1 MSKSSFLYSSKR
13 NIFEMFDYILLLC
26 IIILVTVG
34 IAFIYSSGVNSD
46 GLLVTNEYIKQIV
59 WAGLGLVLLVF
70 FAIYDYRNIERFIKR
85 IYIFFLVILV
95 YTAIFGRYVNG
106 ARSWLGIGDFGVQPS
121 EFMKIVFILMLAKY
135 LSDSVNENSLVRFI
149 KAGIIFSLPAG
160 LILIQP
166 DFGTASIYVPI
177 FIIMCF
183 MAEIPFIYIFFV
195 LAFASLTVFLAVMPV
210 WNNVFKHGNV
220 AVVEILVNFKL
231 RMIVVLVST
240 LITIIAV
247 VVRKYFKGPKYYF
260 WIAYAFSIIALSFVF
275 SLVAGK
281 FLRPYQIQRL
291 IIFIDP
297 TVDPLDTGWNI
308 IQSKTAIGAGGM
320 WGRKFLQGTQS
331 HYRFLPQQ
339 STDFIFSILSEEM
352 GFMGGMLVFSLY
364 GIFLLRTLAIIRKT
378 LNKFGAYIA
387 SGIFAMMFFHFFIN
401 VGMVMGLM
409 PITGI
414 PLLFLSYGGSSLW
427 TAMSCTGI
435 LMSIGNRRYDITSAE
450 LG

>member
-1 MSKSSFLYSSKR
+1 MVKSSFLYNSRK
-13 NIFEMFDYILLLC
+13 NIFEMFDYILFLC
-26 IIILVTVG
+26 VAILVTVG
-34 IAFIYSSGVNSD
+34 IAFIYSSGINSD
-46 GLLVTNEYIKQIV
+46 GLLVTNEYIKQII
-59 WAGLGLVLLVF
+59 WAGLGLGLMVF
-70 FAIYDYRNIERFIKR
+70 FAIYDYRNSERFIQR
-85 IYIFFLVILV
+85 IYIGFLVILM
-95 YTAIFGRYVNG
+95 YTAVFGRYVNG

-121 EFMKIVFILMLAKY
+121 EFMKVVFILMLAKY
-135 LSDSVNENSLVRFI
+135 LSGSVNEQPLLRFI

-183 MAEIPFIYIFFV
+183 MAEIPFIFIFFV
-195 LAFASLTVFLAVMPV
+195 LAFASLTVFLAILPE
-210 WNNVFKHGNV
+210 WNNVFKNGTVV
-220 AVVEILVNFKL
+220 AIDVLVNFNL

-240 LITIIAV
+240 AIVLISV
-247 VVRKYFKGPKYYF
+247 VVRKYFKGPKYFF
-260 WIAYAFSIIALSFVF
+260 WIAYAFSIISLAFIF
-275 SLVAGK
+275 SLAAGK
-281 FLRPYQIQRL
+281 FLKPYQIQRL

-297 TVDPLDTGWNI
+297 AVDPLGTGWNI

-364 GIFLLRTLAIIRKT
+364 VIFLLRILAIIRKT
-378 LNKFGAYIA
+378 LNKFGAYVA

-401 VGMVMGLM
+401 IGMVMGLM